1 MNKEIMPQ
9 VSQQKKEFLEEKDQ
23 DFENLVL
30 ENCYNQ
36 GCEIITRDEFVK
48 KSLFDLKEHDKN
60 TFIHSLE
67 VGNMMAFVINKMGN
81 RFDEKEKQTLM
92 MSALLH
98 DYGKTSIDAQIL
110 NKRATLTEDEKKII
124 EEHPRHSFN
133 ALKEWDEE
141 VAKVAVA
148 HHEHQEHSYP
158 RKEYVE
164 DILDKREGDGDR
176 IRRLSRVLA
185 IVDSFQAML
194 DPHRP
199 SNGGR
204 TRKIDEIIKEL
215 GEKKFILNEDKEVL
229 FLLEDYY
236 YQKKKPDEI
245 NYNNQSGRIGN
256 A

>member
-1 MNKEIMPQ
+1 MNREMMPQ
-9 VSQQKKEFLEEKDQ
+9 EIEKKKESLKEKEQ

-36 GCEIITRDEFVK
+36 GCEIINKDEFVK
-48 KSLFDLKEHDKN
+48 KSLLNLKEHDKN
-60 TFIHSLE
+60 TFVHSLE
-67 VGNMMAFVINKMGN
+67 VGNMMAFLINQLGDKLS
-81 RFDEKEKQTLM
+81 EKEKRILM

-98 DYGKTSIDAQIL
+98 DYGKTAIDAEIL
-110 NKRATLTEDEKKII
+110 NKRGELTEEERKII

-158 RKEYVE
+158 RKEYVD
-164 DILDKREGDGDR
+164 DILDKRSDKGE
-176 IRRLSRVLA
+176 IRKLSRILA
-185 IVDSFQAML
+185 VVDSFQAMT
-194 DPHRP
+194 DPSRP
-199 SNGGR
+199 SNLR
-204 TRKIDEIIKEL
+204 NPKTIDKVVREL
-215 GEKKFILNEDKEVL
+215 NDNKFTLNQDKEVL

-245 NYNNQSGRIGN
+245 NYNNQSGLVGN